1 MGRYTGAITAELS
14 SVHELWV
21 LTAHHAPL
29 TPGFR
34 FWLDSWHVHF
44 NVKIPQKRKKAVE
57 VLQSVA
63 PPGGPQHCEVP
74 PEEHHPSGSRTVLAK
89 GPFPVPCSSLCSPCP
104 VGEACRSE
112 LSPRRATPLIP
123 HLSQQIQDTRSTF
136 LFQGKS
142 DFLQSLAFT
151 LAPLILQAVCFTCDK
166 FVFL

>member
-1 MGRYTGAITAELS
+1 ML
-14 SVHELWV
+14 L
-21 LTAHHAPL
+21 
-29 TPGFR
+29 
-34 FWLDSWHVHF
+34 
-44 NVKIPQKRKKAVE
+44 PQ
-57 VLQSVA
+57 
-63 PPGGPQHCEVP
+63 EVP
-74 PEEHHPSGSRTVLAK
+74 STVKSLQKNIVPQGPELYSLKVPSL
-89 GPFPVPCSSLCSPCP
+89 SPAALSAAP
-104 VGEACRSE
+104 ACRSE